1 MFINITLGRIEGAI
15 KALGSIPKEI
25 EIPLYN
31 QARDKLGGNYQER
44 DPWVFTGKVYNLLRG
59 YGLQEKTLQFTMF
72 LLNGDKD
79 DEAII
84 LLAKK
89 NFDNRLPPLEE

>member
-1 MFINITLGRIEGAI
+1 MFINITSGRIGGAI
-15 KALGSIPKEI
+15 KTLGSIPKEV

-31 QARDKLGGNYQER
+31 QAVDKFSWVYHKR
-44 DPWVFTGKVYNLLRG
+44 DPWVFTKKVYNLLRG
-59 YGLQEKTLQFTMF
+59 YGLQEKTVPFTMH

-89 NFDNRLPPLEE
+89 CFDNRLPPLEE